1 MSKRQTNIQKIKSY
15 LIKNKKELIYSV
27 GITLIFFGVFY
38 RINYTTDT
46 YFDIKGS
53 FSDVSTN
60 FLKAG
65 RFITFALYVLYKIG
79 LNFRIVY
86 LISFILA
93 IIAISLSIFILGKY
107 LQREYMDKQK
117 ILPFVLSTVLVI
129 NPFTIELLFYLE
141 KGVMASAI
149 LFGILSA
156 LSFHQYTRQKSKRTL
171 FISFIFVLLSCF
183 SYQGV
188 VGLYVILSA
197 ALILLDKNKNK
208 KHITDLLLCIF
219 IYLSTIVLNLL
230 LAKII
235 IGSTKSSTLGAN
247 FLATLEVLANGIS
260 RMLNYYEIIPS
271 IIVYLILVLICIS
284 YIQRAKSDEI
294 KHFSIKLVGL
304 VVLIIGFSILPY
316 LSQSPENIWFVPRSS
331 WPFAAG
337 ISIVAIFICGQ
348 KEAKKSTLNIAMAS
362 CCALLF
368 LEFFSFNQI
377 IIDHY
382 QTNDLDREILTQ
394 VGERITEYED
404 TNDVEITKVAVIRD
418 DNISYIYPNKK
429 IVGDAQVM
437 AMATNWSDVNALNYY
452 TNRNLGAVEVSEEN
466 YSCPDIYK
474 ASLDIS
480 FIGQDTVVICK
491 H

>member
-348 KEAKKSTLNIAMAS
+348 KEAKKSTLNIA
-362 CCALLF
+362 CF
-368 LEFFSFNQI
+368 
-377 IIDHY
+377 
-382 QTNDLDREILTQ
+382 
-394 VGERITEYED
+394 
-404 TNDVEITKVAVIRD
+404 
-418 DNISYIYPNKK
+418 
-429 IVGDAQVM
+429 
-437 AMATNWSDVNALNYY
+437 
-452 TNRNLGAVEVSEEN
+452 
-466 YSCPDIYK
+466 
-474 ASLDIS
+474 
-480 FIGQDTVVICK
+480 
-491 H
+491 